1 MIQCRRR
8 KIINTENVQNET
20 FSNEKNK
27 NRLNYFENISSNKMT
42 ESTTTT
48 TDRSLF
54 AFWSHLESILR
65 PPVRPPTSQPIA
77 NVPTTPLGSNSS
89 SSNQNGHITTSDTSV
104 DQVLPNT
111 NISEKPVQIEVSLTN
126 LNLNS
131 SDEIFKCLNVCIN
144 IY

>member
-1 MIQCRRR
+1 
-8 KIINTENVQNET
+8 
-20 FSNEKNK
+20 
-27 NRLNYFENISSNKMT
+27 MT
-42 ESTTTT
+42 ESSTTTT

-65 PPVRPPTSQPIA
+65 PPVRPPTSQQIA
-77 NVPTTPLGSNSS
+77 NVPTTPLGSNNS
-89 SSNQNGHITTSDTSV
+89 SSNQNGHSSTSDTSV

-111 NISEKPVQIEVSLTN
+111 NIIEKPVQIEASLTN

-144 IY
+144 IYLSI